1 MDKFIR
7 GRYLSN
13 YEWEQR
19 KARNNRRLGFVVG
32 MLTTLTALFL
42 WEIM

>member
-1 MDKFIR
+1 MDKFIK

-32 MLTTLTALFL
+32 VLITLTALFL

>member
-1 MDKFIR
+1 MDKFIK

-19 KARNNRRLGFVVG
+19 KARSNRRLGFILGVVS
-32 MLTTLTALFL
+32 TLGALIL
-42 WEIM
+42 WEVL

>member
-1 MDKFIR
+1 MDKFIK

-19 KARNNRRLGFVVG
+19 KVRNNRRLGFITGVV
-32 MLTTLTALFL
+32 TTLLVYIL
-42 WEIM
+42 WEII